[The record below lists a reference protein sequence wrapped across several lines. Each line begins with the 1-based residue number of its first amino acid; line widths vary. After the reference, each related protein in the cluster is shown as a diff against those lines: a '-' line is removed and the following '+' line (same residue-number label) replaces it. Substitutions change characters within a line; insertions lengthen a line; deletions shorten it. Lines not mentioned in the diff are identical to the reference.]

1 LPSGEIQRKNPQQD
15 FELIQRVGSGTY
27 GDVYKARN
35 IQTGELAAVKII
47 KLEPGDDFSIIQQ
60 EIFMVKECMHHNIVA
75 YFGSYLCRDKLWI
88 CMEYCGGGSLQDI
101 YHGVLVWDNIAL
113 SLCSQG
119 LGYLHSKGKMHR
131 DIKILSLVVPAD
143 FGVAAKITA
152 TIAKRKSFIGTPYW
166 MAPEVA
172 AVEKNGGYNQLC
184 DIWAVG
190 ITSIELAELQP
201 PMFDLHPMRA
211 LFLMSK
217 SSFQPPKLKHK
228 TKWTTAFHN
237 FVKVSLTKN
246 PKKRPTAEKLLM
258 VKLTRPHENKT
269 LVALELVS
277 NIVVSSSRSPSLTL
291 SLSSATPCLLSFSP
305 PPRLSFPLSPLPV
318 SPSPSLPL
326 PSLPSPLP
334 LSSSPSPSLLPPPR
348 LFFPLPVSSSP
359 SPLFFPLPVSS
370 SPSPSLLPPPLS
382 PPPPLFFPLSPSPS
396 LLPPPRLFFP
406 LPSLPLPVSSS
417 PSPSLLPPPRLF
429 FPLPVSSSPPRLF
442 FPLPVSSS
450 PSPSLLPLPLPLSS
464 SPSPS
469 LLPPPRLFFPLPVS
483 SSPSLSPLPVSSSPS
498 PSLLPPPL
506 SPPPRLFFPLPV
518 SSSPP
523 LSPPPRLFFPLP
535 SLLPPPR
542 LFFPL
547 PVSSS
552 PSPSLLPPPLSPP
565 PRLSFPLPLPVSPSP
580 SLPLPVSPSPSLPLP
595 VSPSPSLPLP
605 VSPSPSLPLPVSP
618 SPSLPLPVS
627 PSPLSPS
634 PSLLPPPRLFFPL
647 PVSSSPSPSLL
658 PPPLS
663 PPPRLSF
670 PLPVSS
676 SPSPLSPSPSLLPP
690 PRLFFPLPS
699 LPLPVSS
706 SPSPLSFPLPVSSS
720 PPPSL
725 LPPSLL
731 PPPLSP
737 PPLSPPPRLSFPL
750 PLPVSPSPSLPIPV
764 SPSPLFFPLPLSP
777 PPRLS
782 FPLPLP
788 PRLSFPLSLPPR
800 LSFPLPLSSSPPPLF
815 FPLPVSSSPSPS
827 LLPSLPL
834 PVSPSLSPSPSLLPP
849 LSPSPSPPPLS
860 PPPPLFFPLPLSP
873 PLSPPPRLS
882 YPSPSLPVSPS
893 PSPSLPLPM
902 GACFSKVFDGCP
914 LNINCATSW
923 IHPDTKDQYL
933 IFGTEDGIYT
943 LNLNE
948 LHEATMEQLFPRK
961 CTWLY
966 IINNNLMSL
975 SGKTFQLYSHNLIG
989 LFEQLKKPGLASQF
1003 QTHRFPDK
1011 MLPRRFALTTKIPD
1025 TKGCHKC
1032 CIVRNPYTG
1041 HKYLC
1046 GALQFGIILLQW
1058 YEPMQR
1064 FMLIK
1069 HFDFPLP
1076 SPLKVFEMLV
1086 VPEQEYPMVCI
1097 AVSQATE
1104 PGQVVRFET
1113 INLNSC
1119 SSWFTEM
1126 GSMDA
1131 IHVTQLERDT
1141 LLVCLDK
1148 NLKIVNLQGRL
1159 KSNKKLASELSFD
1172 FTIGSV
1178 VCLQDSVL
1186 AFWKHGMQGKS
1197 FKSNEVTQEISD
1209 PSRVFRLLG
1218 SDRVV
1223 VLESRPTDNPTAL
1236 SNLYILAGHE
1246 NSY

>member
-1 LPSGEIQRKNPQQD
+1 MDMFARPSGEIQRRNPQHD

-35 IQTGELAAVKII
+35 IQTGEMTAVKII
-47 KLEPGDDFSIIQQ
+47 KLEAGDDFSIIQQ

-75 YFGSYLCRDKLWI
+75 YFGSYLCREKLWI

-101 YHGVLVWDNIAL
+101 YHVTGPLSEMQIAYVCRETL
-113 SLCSQG
+113 QG
-119 LGYLHSKGKMHR
+119 LGYLHIKGKMHR
-131 DIKILSLVVPAD
+131 DIKGANILLTNDGDVKLAD

-217 SSFQPPKLKHK
+217 SSFQPPKLKDK
-228 TKWTTAFHN
+228 NKWSAAFHN

-246 PKKRPTAEKLLM
+246 PKKRPTAEKLLSH
-258 VKLTRPHENKT
+258 VFVAQVGLTRRLAVDLLDKMNNPDNHQHFSEADDDDLEPAIGVRHTIRSTNKHARAERTRSEMDFDKLQFEPPLRKETEARSEIDVSKDDFPSPWSPFAEGGITARGHVAHLEDLEDVEIST
-269 LVALELVS
+269 LK
-277 NIVVSSSRSPSLTL
+277 PGY
-291 SLSSATPCLLSFSP
+291 P
-305 PPRLSFPLSPLPV
+305 PPRPPKPRV
-318 SPSPSLPL
+318 HSPSEEMGLNDERSLTVRRFPNSENGPSQVAARRRSTPEHGHKAE
-326 PSLPSPLP
+326 
-334 LSSSPSPSLLPPPR
+334 SSSPDFLSVSVSSPGLLSHASDQALSQCECKDDDSDGSLNGGSPKPAPNRAQRRVKKEFPKPAINGLPPTPKV
-348 LFFPLPVSSSP
+348 L
-359 SPLFFPLPVSS
+359 
-370 SPSPSLLPPPLS
+370 
-382 PPPPLFFPLSPSPS
+382 
-396 LLPPPRLFFP
+396 
-406 LPSLPLPVSSS
+406 
-417 PSPSLLPPPRLF
+417 
-429 FPLPVSSSPPRLF
+429 
-442 FPLPVSSS
+442 
-450 PSPSLLPLPLPLSS
+450 
-464 SPSPS
+464 
-469 LLPPPRLFFPLPVS
+469 
-483 SSPSLSPLPVSSSPS
+483 
-498 PSLLPPPL
+498 
-506 SPPPRLFFPLPV
+506 
-518 SSSPP
+518 
-523 LSPPPRLFFPLP
+523 
-535 SLLPPPR
+535 
-542 LFFPL
+542 
-547 PVSSS
+547 
-552 PSPSLLPPPLSPP
+552 
-565 PRLSFPLPLPVSPSP
+565 
-580 SLPLPVSPSPSLPLP
+580 
-595 VSPSPSLPLP
+595 
-605 VSPSPSLPLPVSP
+605 
-618 SPSLPLPVS
+618 
-627 PSPLSPS
+627 
-634 PSLLPPPRLFFPL
+634 
-647 PVSSSPSPSLL
+647 
-658 PPPLS
+658 
-663 PPPRLSF
+663 
-670 PLPVSS
+670 
-676 SPSPLSPSPSLLPP
+676 
-690 PRLFFPLPS
+690 
-699 LPLPVSS
+699 
-706 SPSPLSFPLPVSSS
+706 
-720 PPPSL
+720 
-725 LPPSLL
+725 
-731 PPPLSP
+731 
-737 PPLSPPPRLSFPL
+737 
-750 PLPVSPSPSLPIPV
+750 
-764 SPSPLFFPLPLSP
+764 
-777 PPRLS
+777 
-782 FPLPLP
+782 
-788 PRLSFPLSLPPR
+788 
-800 LSFPLPLSSSPPPLF
+800 
-815 FPLPVSSSPSPS
+815 
-827 LLPSLPL
+827 
-834 PVSPSLSPSPSLLPP
+834 
-849 LSPSPSPPPLS
+849 
-860 PPPPLFFPLPLSP
+860 
-873 PLSPPPRLS
+873 
-882 YPSPSLPVSPS
+882 
-893 PSPSLPLPM
+893 M

-914 LNINCATSW
+914 LKINCATSW

-966 IINNNLMSL
+966 VINNNLMSL
-975 SGKTFQLYSHNLIG
+975 SGKNFQLYSHNLIG
-989 LFEQLKKPGLASQF
+989 LFEQLKKPGLAAQF

-1011 MLPRRFALTTKIPD
+1011 ILPRRFALTTKIPD

-1046 GALQFGIILLQW
+1046 GALQSGIVLLQW

-1086 VPEQEYPMVCI
+1086 VPEQEYPLLCVAI
-1097 AVSQATE
+1097 SQGAE

-1126 GSMDA
+1126 GTSHQQVDA

-1141 LLVCLDK
+1141 VLVCLDQ
-1148 NLKIVNLQGRL
+1148 NLKIVNLQGKL

-1172 FTIGSV
+1172 FCIGSV

-1197 FKSNEVTQEISD
+1197 FKSNEVTQEICD

>member
-1 LPSGEIQRKNPQQD
+1 MDIFPRPSGEIQRRNPQHD

-35 IQTGELAAVKII
+35 IQTGELTAVKII
-47 KLEPGDDFSIIQQ
+47 KLEAGDDFSIIQQ

-75 YFGSYLCRDKLWI
+75 YFGSYLCREKLWI

-101 YHGVLVWDNIAL
+101 YHVTGPLSEVQIAYVCRETL
-113 SLCSQG
+113 QG
-119 LGYLHSKGKMHR
+119 LGYLHTKGKMHR
-131 DIKILSLVVPAD
+131 DIKGANILLTNDGDVKLAD

-217 SSFQPPKLKHK
+217 SSFQPPKLKDK
-228 TKWTTAFHN
+228 NKWSAAFHN

-246 PKKRPTAEKLLM
+246 PKKRPTADKLLSH
-258 VKLTRPHENKT
+258 VYVSQTGLTRRLAVDLLDKMNNPDNHQHYNEVDDDDLEPLSVVRHTIRSTNKQARAERTRSEMAFDKLQFEPPLRKETEAHSEMDVSKDNDFQSPWSPFAEGGITARGHVAHLHDAFNDVELST
-269 LVALELVS
+269 LK
-277 NIVVSSSRSPSLTL
+277 PGY
-291 SLSSATPCLLSFSP
+291 P
-305 PPRLSFPLSPLPV
+305 PPRPPKPRLRIPCEDAALNDEQSLTVRRFPNGENGPGQALRRLSTPEHANKAG
-318 SPSPSLPL
+318 
-326 PSLPSPLP
+326 
-334 LSSSPSPSLLPPPR
+334 SSSPDYLSVSVSSPGLLSHASDQDDDSDGSLNGDSPKPAPHRAHRKLKKDFPKPAINGLPPTPKV
-348 LFFPLPVSSSP
+348 L
-359 SPLFFPLPVSS
+359 
-370 SPSPSLLPPPLS
+370 
-382 PPPPLFFPLSPSPS
+382 
-396 LLPPPRLFFP
+396 
-406 LPSLPLPVSSS
+406 
-417 PSPSLLPPPRLF
+417 
-429 FPLPVSSSPPRLF
+429 
-442 FPLPVSSS
+442 
-450 PSPSLLPLPLPLSS
+450 
-464 SPSPS
+464 
-469 LLPPPRLFFPLPVS
+469 
-483 SSPSLSPLPVSSSPS
+483 
-498 PSLLPPPL
+498 
-506 SPPPRLFFPLPV
+506 
-518 SSSPP
+518 
-523 LSPPPRLFFPLP
+523 
-535 SLLPPPR
+535 
-542 LFFPL
+542 
-547 PVSSS
+547 
-552 PSPSLLPPPLSPP
+552 
-565 PRLSFPLPLPVSPSP
+565 
-580 SLPLPVSPSPSLPLP
+580 
-595 VSPSPSLPLP
+595 
-605 VSPSPSLPLPVSP
+605 
-618 SPSLPLPVS
+618 
-627 PSPLSPS
+627 
-634 PSLLPPPRLFFPL
+634 
-647 PVSSSPSPSLL
+647 
-658 PPPLS
+658 
-663 PPPRLSF
+663 
-670 PLPVSS
+670 
-676 SPSPLSPSPSLLPP
+676 
-690 PRLFFPLPS
+690 
-699 LPLPVSS
+699 
-706 SPSPLSFPLPVSSS
+706 
-720 PPPSL
+720 
-725 LPPSLL
+725 
-731 PPPLSP
+731 
-737 PPLSPPPRLSFPL
+737 
-750 PLPVSPSPSLPIPV
+750 
-764 SPSPLFFPLPLSP
+764 
-777 PPRLS
+777 
-782 FPLPLP
+782 
-788 PRLSFPLSLPPR
+788 
-800 LSFPLPLSSSPPPLF
+800 
-815 FPLPVSSSPSPS
+815 
-827 LLPSLPL
+827 
-834 PVSPSLSPSPSLLPP
+834 
-849 LSPSPSPPPLS
+849 
-860 PPPPLFFPLPLSP
+860 
-873 PLSPPPRLS
+873 
-882 YPSPSLPVSPS
+882 
-893 PSPSLPLPM
+893 M

-914 LNINCATSW
+914 LKINCATSW

-966 IINNNLMSL
+966 VINNNLMSL
-975 SGKTFQLYSHNLIG
+975 SGKNFQLYSHNLIG
-989 LFEQLKKPGLASQF
+989 LFEQLKKPGLAAQL

-1011 MLPRRFALTTKIPD
+1011 ILPRRFALTTKIPD

-1046 GALQFGIILLQW
+1046 GALQSGIVLLQW

-1086 VPEQEYPMVCI
+1086 VPEQEYPLLCVAI
-1097 AVSQATE
+1097 SQGAE

-1126 GSMDA
+1126 GTSNQQVDA

-1141 LLVCLDK
+1141 VLVCLDQ
-1148 NLKIVNLQGRL
+1148 NLKIVNLQGKL

-1172 FTIGSV
+1172 FGIGSV

-1197 FKSNEVTQEISD
+1197 FKSNEVTQEICD

-1223 VLESRPTDNPTAL
+1223 VLESRPTDHPTAL

>member
-1 LPSGEIQRKNPQQD
+1 MDAYSRPSGEIQRRNPQHD

-60 EIFMVKECMHHNIVA
+60 EIFMVKECTHQNIVA
-75 YFGSYLCRDKLWI
+75 YFGSYLCREKLWI

-101 YHGVLVWDNIAL
+101 YHVTGPLSELQIAYVCRETL
-113 SLCSQG
+113 QG
-119 LGYLHSKGKMHR
+119 LAYLHTKGKMHR
-131 DIKILSLVVPAD
+131 DIKGANILLTDNGDVKLAD

-217 SSFQPPKLKHK
+217 SSFQPPKLKDK
-228 TKWTTAFHN
+228 NKWSAAFHN

-246 PKKRPTAEKLLM
+246 PKKRPTADKLLSHIF
-258 VKLTRPHENKT
+258 VAQTGLTRRLAVELLDKMNNPDSHPHFSE
-269 LVALELVS
+269 VDDDDLE
-277 NIVVSSSRSPSLTL
+277 
-291 SLSSATPCLLSFSP
+291 
-305 PPRLSFPLSPLPV
+305 
-318 SPSPSLPL
+318 
-326 PSLPSPLP
+326 P
-334 LSSSPSPSLLPPPR
+334 LSSVRHTIRSTNKNSRAERTRSEINFDKMQFEPPLRKETEAHAEMDVTKENDFPSPWSPFSEGGIGSKSLLKSVEEE
-348 LFFPLPVSSSP
+348 LFQRGHTAHLEDTFEDVDLSTLKQGV
-359 SPLFFPLPVSS
+359 
-370 SPSPSLLPPPLS
+370 PPPLPPKPRLNSSSDEMGLNEEKSLTVRRFPNCEAS
-382 PPPPLFFPLSPSPS
+382 PVSGLRRQSTPEQGSKVEHNPPDFLSVSVSSPGLLSHSSEQDHEELATGVNGHNLKHTPAPPQRKERKEFPKPAING
-396 LLPPPRLFFP
+396 LPPTPKVL
-406 LPSLPLPVSSS
+406 
-417 PSPSLLPPPRLF
+417 
-429 FPLPVSSSPPRLF
+429 
-442 FPLPVSSS
+442 
-450 PSPSLLPLPLPLSS
+450 
-464 SPSPS
+464 
-469 LLPPPRLFFPLPVS
+469 
-483 SSPSLSPLPVSSSPS
+483 
-498 PSLLPPPL
+498 
-506 SPPPRLFFPLPV
+506 
-518 SSSPP
+518 
-523 LSPPPRLFFPLP
+523 
-535 SLLPPPR
+535 
-542 LFFPL
+542 
-547 PVSSS
+547 
-552 PSPSLLPPPLSPP
+552 
-565 PRLSFPLPLPVSPSP
+565 
-580 SLPLPVSPSPSLPLP
+580 
-595 VSPSPSLPLP
+595 
-605 VSPSPSLPLPVSP
+605 
-618 SPSLPLPVS
+618 
-627 PSPLSPS
+627 
-634 PSLLPPPRLFFPL
+634 
-647 PVSSSPSPSLL
+647 
-658 PPPLS
+658 
-663 PPPRLSF
+663 
-670 PLPVSS
+670 
-676 SPSPLSPSPSLLPP
+676 
-690 PRLFFPLPS
+690 
-699 LPLPVSS
+699 
-706 SPSPLSFPLPVSSS
+706 
-720 PPPSL
+720 
-725 LPPSLL
+725 
-731 PPPLSP
+731 
-737 PPLSPPPRLSFPL
+737 
-750 PLPVSPSPSLPIPV
+750 
-764 SPSPLFFPLPLSP
+764 
-777 PPRLS
+777 
-782 FPLPLP
+782 
-788 PRLSFPLSLPPR
+788 
-800 LSFPLPLSSSPPPLF
+800 
-815 FPLPVSSSPSPS
+815 
-827 LLPSLPL
+827 
-834 PVSPSLSPSPSLLPP
+834 
-849 LSPSPSPPPLS
+849 
-860 PPPPLFFPLPLSP
+860 
-873 PLSPPPRLS
+873 
-882 YPSPSLPVSPS
+882 
-893 PSPSLPLPM
+893 M

-914 LNINCATSW
+914 LKINCATSW

-948 LHEATMEQLFPRK
+948 LHEATMEQLFPRR

-966 IINNNLMSL
+966 VINNNLMSL
-975 SGKTFQLYSHNLIG
+975 SEGKTFQLYSHNLIG
-989 LFEQLKKPGLASQF
+989 LFEQLKKPGLAAQF

-1011 MLPRRFALTTKIPD
+1011 ILPRRFALTTKIPD

-1046 GALQFGIILLQW
+1046 GALQSGIVLLQW

-1086 VPEQEYPMVCI
+1086 VPEQEYPLVCVAI
-1097 AVSQATE
+1097 SQGTE

-1126 GSMDA
+1126 GSGGHQVDA

-1141 LLVCLDK
+1141 VLVCLDK
-1148 NLKIVNLQGRL
+1148 NLKIVNLQGKL

-1172 FTIGSV
+1172 FCIGSV

-1209 PSRVFRLLG
+1209 QSRVFRLLG

>member
-1 LPSGEIQRKNPQQD
+1 MDIFPRPSGEIQRRNPQHD

-75 YFGSYLCRDKLWI
+75 YFGSYLCREKLWI

-101 YHGVLVWDNIAL
+101 YHVTGPLSELQIAYVSRETL
-113 SLCSQG
+113 QG
-119 LGYLHSKGKMHR
+119 LGYLHTKGKMHR
-131 DIKILSLVVPAD
+131 DIKVPQLFVFFHPYLLFNNNFVILSRATD

-217 SSFQPPKLKHK
+217 SSFQPPKLKDK
-228 TKWTTAFHN
+228 NKWSAAFHN

-246 PKKRPTAEKLLM
+246 PKKRPTAEKLLSH
-258 VKLTRPHENKT
+258 VFVAQTGLTRRLAVDLLDKMNNPDNHQHYNEVDDDDLEAHTRKIKTTKQYLSFTVDKLQFEPPLRKETEAHSEMVIILFSLISSEEIGLNDERSLTVRRFPNSENGPSQAARRQSTPGQGNK
-269 LVALELVS
+269 LEHSSPDFLSVS
-277 NIVVSSSRSPSLTL
+277 VSSPG
-291 SLSSATPCLLSFSP
+291 LLSHASDP
-305 PPRLSFPLSPLPV
+305 AING
-318 SPSPSLPL
+318 
-326 PSLPSPLP
+326 
-334 LSSSPSPSLLPPPR
+334 LPPTPKV
-348 LFFPLPVSSSP
+348 L
-359 SPLFFPLPVSS
+359 
-370 SPSPSLLPPPLS
+370 
-382 PPPPLFFPLSPSPS
+382 
-396 LLPPPRLFFP
+396 
-406 LPSLPLPVSSS
+406 
-417 PSPSLLPPPRLF
+417 
-429 FPLPVSSSPPRLF
+429 
-442 FPLPVSSS
+442 
-450 PSPSLLPLPLPLSS
+450 
-464 SPSPS
+464 
-469 LLPPPRLFFPLPVS
+469 
-483 SSPSLSPLPVSSSPS
+483 
-498 PSLLPPPL
+498 
-506 SPPPRLFFPLPV
+506 
-518 SSSPP
+518 
-523 LSPPPRLFFPLP
+523 
-535 SLLPPPR
+535 
-542 LFFPL
+542 
-547 PVSSS
+547 
-552 PSPSLLPPPLSPP
+552 
-565 PRLSFPLPLPVSPSP
+565 
-580 SLPLPVSPSPSLPLP
+580 
-595 VSPSPSLPLP
+595 
-605 VSPSPSLPLPVSP
+605 
-618 SPSLPLPVS
+618 
-627 PSPLSPS
+627 
-634 PSLLPPPRLFFPL
+634 
-647 PVSSSPSPSLL
+647 
-658 PPPLS
+658 
-663 PPPRLSF
+663 
-670 PLPVSS
+670 
-676 SPSPLSPSPSLLPP
+676 
-690 PRLFFPLPS
+690 
-699 LPLPVSS
+699 
-706 SPSPLSFPLPVSSS
+706 
-720 PPPSL
+720 
-725 LPPSLL
+725 
-731 PPPLSP
+731 
-737 PPLSPPPRLSFPL
+737 
-750 PLPVSPSPSLPIPV
+750 
-764 SPSPLFFPLPLSP
+764 
-777 PPRLS
+777 
-782 FPLPLP
+782 
-788 PRLSFPLSLPPR
+788 
-800 LSFPLPLSSSPPPLF
+800 
-815 FPLPVSSSPSPS
+815 
-827 LLPSLPL
+827 
-834 PVSPSLSPSPSLLPP
+834 
-849 LSPSPSPPPLS
+849 
-860 PPPPLFFPLPLSP
+860 
-873 PLSPPPRLS
+873 
-882 YPSPSLPVSPS
+882 
-893 PSPSLPLPM
+893 M

-914 LNINCATSW
+914 LKINCATSW

-966 IINNNLMSL
+966 VINNNLMSL

-989 LFEQLKKPGLASQF
+989 LFEQLKKPGLAAQF

-1011 MLPRRFALTTKIPD
+1011 ILPRRFALTTKIPD

-1046 GALQFGIILLQW
+1046 GALQSGIVLLQW

-1086 VPEQEYPMVCI
+1086 VPEQEYPLVCVAI
-1097 AVSQATE
+1097 SQGTE

-1126 GSMDA
+1126 GTSDP
-1131 IHVTQLERDT
+1131 IFFLHPSE
-1141 LLVCLDK
+1141 

-1172 FTIGSV
+1172 FCIGSV

>member
-1 LPSGEIQRKNPQQD
+1 LPSGEIQRRNPQQD

-101 YHGVLVWDNIAL
+101 YHGVLLLVSSL
-113 SLCSQG
+113 SG

-228 TKWTTAFHN
+228 TKWTTSFHN

-258 VKLTRPHENKT
+258 VKLTRPRENKT
-269 LVALELVS
+269 LALELLDKMNNPDNHQHFSEVDDDDLEPLS
-277 NIVVSSSRSPSLTL
+277 AVRHIIRSTNKHSRAERTPLHFSSPV
-291 SLSSATPCLLSFSP
+291 LSSTSPLLLLPSTSPLPSSPLPSTSPLPPPFLLSRPLLHFSSPLLSSTSPLLHFSSPLLHFSSPILPSTSPFHPLLSPPLLLSFSSP
-305 PPRLSFPLSPLPV
+305 LLLLSP
-318 SPSPSLPL
+318 
-326 PSLPSPLP
+326 PSPLP
-334 LSSSPSPSLLPPPR
+334 SFSSPLLLLSFFSPLLLLSPPSPLPSFSSPLLLLSPPSPLPSFSSPLLLLSRPLLLLSCPLLSCPLLHFSSPLLLLSPPSPLPSFSSPLLLLSSPSSLLSSS
-348 LFFPLPVSSSP
+348 
-359 SPLFFPLPVSS
+359 SPLLLLSRPL
-370 SPSPSLLPPPLS
+370 LLLSCPL
-382 PPPPLFFPLSPSPS
+382 LHF
-396 LLPPPRLFFP
+396 
-406 LPSLPLPVSSS
+406 
-417 PSPSLLPPPRLF
+417 
-429 FPLPVSSSPPRLF
+429 
-442 FPLPVSSS
+442 
-450 PSPSLLPLPLPLSS
+450 
-464 SPSPS
+464 
-469 LLPPPRLFFPLPVS
+469 
-483 SSPSLSPLPVSSSPS
+483 
-498 PSLLPPPL
+498 
-506 SPPPRLFFPLPV
+506 
-518 SSSPP
+518 SSPP
-523 LSPPPRLFFPLP
+523 LLLSPPSPLP
-535 SLLPPPR
+535 SFS
-542 LFFPL
+542 FF
-547 PVSSS
+547 
-552 PSPSLLPPPLSPP
+552 
-565 PRLSFPLPLPVSPSP
+565 
-580 SLPLPVSPSPSLPLP
+580 
-595 VSPSPSLPLP
+595 
-605 VSPSPSLPLPVSP
+605 
-618 SPSLPLPVS
+618 
-627 PSPLSPS
+627 SPL
-634 PSLLPPPRLFFPL
+634 LL
-647 PVSSSPSPSLL
+647 
-658 PPPLS
+658 
-663 PPPRLSF
+663 
-670 PLPVSS
+670 
-676 SPSPLSPSPSLLPP
+676 
-690 PRLFFPLPS
+690 
-699 LPLPVSS
+699 
-706 SPSPLSFPLPVSSS
+706 
-720 PPPSL
+720 
-725 LPPSLL
+725 
-731 PPPLSP
+731 
-737 PPLSPPPRLSFPL
+737 
-750 PLPVSPSPSLPIPV
+750 
-764 SPSPLFFPLPLSP
+764 
-777 PPRLS
+777 
-782 FPLPLP
+782 
-788 PRLSFPLSLPPR
+788 
-800 LSFPLPLSSSPPPLF
+800 
-815 FPLPVSSSPSPS
+815 
-827 LLPSLPL
+827 LLPSF
-834 PVSPSLSPSPSLLPP
+834 SS
-849 LSPSPSPPPLS
+849 
-860 PPPPLFFPLPLSP
+860 
-873 PLSPPPRLS
+873 
-882 YPSPSLPVSPS
+882 
-893 PSPSLPLPM
+893 PM

-948 LHEATMEQLFPRK
+948 LHEATMEQVGEHGALWDKP
-961 CTWLY
+961 
-966 IINNNLMSL
+966 ISL
-975 SGKTFQLYSHNLIG
+975 SFSGFLSLSLG
-989 LFEQLKKPGLASQF
+989 FSLFLWVSLGFSLFLWVSLSSSGFLWVSLSFSGFLSLPLA
-1003 QTHRFPDK
+1003 
-1011 MLPRRFALTTKIPD
+1011 
-1025 TKGCHKC
+1025 
-1032 CIVRNPYTG
+1032 VRNPYTG

-1086 VPEQEYPMVCI
+1086 VPEQEYPMVCV

>member
-1 LPSGEIQRKNPQQD
+1 MDIFPRPSGEIQRRNPQHD

-75 YFGSYLCRDKLWI
+75 YFGSYLCREKLWI

-101 YHGVLVWDNIAL
+101 YHVTGPLSELQIAYVCRETL
-113 SLCSQG
+113 QG
-119 LGYLHSKGKMHR
+119 LGYLHTKGKMHR
-131 DIKILSLVVPAD
+131 DIKGANILLTDNGDVKLAD

-217 SSFQPPKLKHK
+217 SSFQPPKLKDK
-228 TKWTTAFHN
+228 NKWSAAFHN

-246 PKKRPTAEKLLM
+246 PKKRPTAEKLLSH
-258 VKLTRPHENKT
+258 VYVAQTGLTRRLAVDLLDKMNNPENHQHYSE
-269 LVALELVS
+269 VDDDDLEVMNVLFFDKLQFEPPLRKETEAHSEMV
-277 NIVVSSSRSPSLTL
+277 IVVFGLIKAACSE
-291 SLSSATPCLLSFSP
+291 PCCFSFQ
-305 PPRLSFPLSPLPV
+305 
-318 SPSPSLPL
+318 
-326 PSLPSPLP
+326 
-334 LSSSPSPSLLPPPR
+334 
-348 LFFPLPVSSSP
+348 
-359 SPLFFPLPVSS
+359 
-370 SPSPSLLPPPLS
+370 
-382 PPPPLFFPLSPSPS
+382 
-396 LLPPPRLFFP
+396 
-406 LPSLPLPVSSS
+406 
-417 PSPSLLPPPRLF
+417 
-429 FPLPVSSSPPRLF
+429 
-442 FPLPVSSS
+442 
-450 PSPSLLPLPLPLSS
+450 
-464 SPSPS
+464 
-469 LLPPPRLFFPLPVS
+469 
-483 SSPSLSPLPVSSSPS
+483 
-498 PSLLPPPL
+498 
-506 SPPPRLFFPLPV
+506 
-518 SSSPP
+518 
-523 LSPPPRLFFPLP
+523 
-535 SLLPPPR
+535 
-542 LFFPL
+542 
-547 PVSSS
+547 
-552 PSPSLLPPPLSPP
+552 
-565 PRLSFPLPLPVSPSP
+565 
-580 SLPLPVSPSPSLPLP
+580 
-595 VSPSPSLPLP
+595 
-605 VSPSPSLPLPVSP
+605 
-618 SPSLPLPVS
+618 
-627 PSPLSPS
+627 
-634 PSLLPPPRLFFPL
+634 
-647 PVSSSPSPSLL
+647 
-658 PPPLS
+658 
-663 PPPRLSF
+663 
-670 PLPVSS
+670 
-676 SPSPLSPSPSLLPP
+676 
-690 PRLFFPLPS
+690 
-699 LPLPVSS
+699 
-706 SPSPLSFPLPVSSS
+706 
-720 PPPSL
+720 
-725 LPPSLL
+725 
-731 PPPLSP
+731 
-737 PPLSPPPRLSFPL
+737 
-750 PLPVSPSPSLPIPV
+750 
-764 SPSPLFFPLPLSP
+764 
-777 PPRLS
+777 
-782 FPLPLP
+782 
-788 PRLSFPLSLPPR
+788 
-800 LSFPLPLSSSPPPLF
+800 
-815 FPLPVSSSPSPS
+815 
-827 LLPSLPL
+827 
-834 PVSPSLSPSPSLLPP
+834 
-849 LSPSPSPPPLS
+849 
-860 PPPPLFFPLPLSP
+860 
-873 PLSPPPRLS
+873 
-882 YPSPSLPVSPS
+882 
-893 PSPSLPLPM
+893 M

-914 LNINCATSW
+914 LKINCATSW

-966 IINNNLMSL
+966 VINNNLMSL

-989 LFEQLKKPGLASQF
+989 LFDQLKKPGLAAQF

-1011 MLPRRFALTTKIPD
+1011 ILPRRFALTTKIPD

-1046 GALQFGIILLQW
+1046 GALQSGIVLLQW

-1086 VPEQEYPMVCI
+1086 VPEQEYPLVCVAI
-1097 AVSQATE
+1097 SQGSE

-1126 GSMDA
+1126 GSSKSNVSVLTA
-1131 IHVTQLERDT
+1131 F
-1141 LLVCLDK
+1141 LLFLSTE

-1172 FTIGSV
+1172 FGIGSV

-1197 FKSNEVTQEISD
+1197 FKSNEVTQEICD

>member
-1 LPSGEIQRKNPQQD
+1 MDAYSRPSGEIQRRNPQHD

-60 EIFMVKECMHHNIVA
+60 EIFMVKECTHQNIVA
-75 YFGSYLCRDKLWI
+75 YFGSYLCREKLWI

-101 YHGVLVWDNIAL
+101 YHVTGPLSELQIAYVCRETL
-113 SLCSQG
+113 QG
-119 LGYLHSKGKMHR
+119 LAYLHTKGKMHR
-131 DIKILSLVVPAD
+131 DIKGANILLTDNGDVKLAD

-217 SSFQPPKLKHK
+217 SSFQPPKLKDK
-228 TKWTTAFHN
+228 NKWSAAFHN

-246 PKKRPTAEKLLM
+246 PKKRPTADKLLSHIF
-258 VKLTRPHENKT
+258 VAQTGLTRRLAVELLDKMNNPDSHPHFSE
-269 LVALELVS
+269 VDDDDLE
-277 NIVVSSSRSPSLTL
+277 
-291 SLSSATPCLLSFSP
+291 
-305 PPRLSFPLSPLPV
+305 
-318 SPSPSLPL
+318 
-326 PSLPSPLP
+326 P
-334 LSSSPSPSLLPPPR
+334 LSSVRHTIRSTNKNSRAERTRSEINFDKMQFEPPLRKETEAHAEMDVTKENDFPSPW
-348 LFFPLPVSSSP
+348 SP
-359 SPLFFPLPVSS
+359 FSEGGIGSKGHTAHLEDTFEDVDLSTLKQGV
-370 SPSPSLLPPPLS
+370 PPPLPPKPRLNSSSDEMGLNEEKSLTVRRFPNCEAS
-382 PPPPLFFPLSPSPS
+382 PVSGLRRQSTPEQGSKVEHNPPDFLSVSVSSPGLLSHSSEQDHEELATGVNGHNLKHTPAPPQRKERKEFPKPAING
-396 LLPPPRLFFP
+396 LPPTPKVL
-406 LPSLPLPVSSS
+406 
-417 PSPSLLPPPRLF
+417 
-429 FPLPVSSSPPRLF
+429 
-442 FPLPVSSS
+442 
-450 PSPSLLPLPLPLSS
+450 
-464 SPSPS
+464 
-469 LLPPPRLFFPLPVS
+469 
-483 SSPSLSPLPVSSSPS
+483 
-498 PSLLPPPL
+498 
-506 SPPPRLFFPLPV
+506 
-518 SSSPP
+518 
-523 LSPPPRLFFPLP
+523 
-535 SLLPPPR
+535 
-542 LFFPL
+542 
-547 PVSSS
+547 
-552 PSPSLLPPPLSPP
+552 
-565 PRLSFPLPLPVSPSP
+565 
-580 SLPLPVSPSPSLPLP
+580 
-595 VSPSPSLPLP
+595 
-605 VSPSPSLPLPVSP
+605 
-618 SPSLPLPVS
+618 
-627 PSPLSPS
+627 
-634 PSLLPPPRLFFPL
+634 
-647 PVSSSPSPSLL
+647 
-658 PPPLS
+658 
-663 PPPRLSF
+663 
-670 PLPVSS
+670 
-676 SPSPLSPSPSLLPP
+676 
-690 PRLFFPLPS
+690 
-699 LPLPVSS
+699 
-706 SPSPLSFPLPVSSS
+706 
-720 PPPSL
+720 
-725 LPPSLL
+725 
-731 PPPLSP
+731 
-737 PPLSPPPRLSFPL
+737 
-750 PLPVSPSPSLPIPV
+750 
-764 SPSPLFFPLPLSP
+764 
-777 PPRLS
+777 
-782 FPLPLP
+782 
-788 PRLSFPLSLPPR
+788 
-800 LSFPLPLSSSPPPLF
+800 
-815 FPLPVSSSPSPS
+815 
-827 LLPSLPL
+827 
-834 PVSPSLSPSPSLLPP
+834 
-849 LSPSPSPPPLS
+849 
-860 PPPPLFFPLPLSP
+860 
-873 PLSPPPRLS
+873 
-882 YPSPSLPVSPS
+882 
-893 PSPSLPLPM
+893 M

-914 LNINCATSW
+914 LKINCATSW

-948 LHEATMEQLFPRK
+948 LHEATMEQLFPRR

-966 IINNNLMSL
+966 VINNNLMSL
-975 SGKTFQLYSHNLIG
+975 SAGKTFQLYSHNLIG
-989 LFEQLKKPGLASQF
+989 LFEQLKKPGLAAQF

-1011 MLPRRFALTTKIPD
+1011 ILPRRFALTTKIPD

-1046 GALQFGIILLQW
+1046 GALQSGIVLLQW

-1086 VPEQEYPMVCI
+1086 VPEQEYPLVCVAI
-1097 AVSQATE
+1097 SQGTE

-1126 GSMDA
+1126 GSGGHQVDA

-1141 LLVCLDK
+1141 VLVCLDK
-1148 NLKIVNLQGRL
+1148 NLKIVNLQGKL

-1172 FTIGSV
+1172 FCIGSV

-1209 PSRVFRLLG
+1209 QSRVFRLLG

>member
-1 LPSGEIQRKNPQQD
+1 MDIFPRPSGEIQRRNPQHD

-75 YFGSYLCRDKLWI
+75 YFGSYLCREKLWI

-101 YHGVLVWDNIAL
+101 YHVTGPLSELQIAYV
-113 SLCSQG
+113 CRETIQG

-131 DIKILSLVVPAD
+131 DIKGANILLTDNGDVKLAD

-217 SSFQPPKLKHK
+217 SSFQPPKLKDK
-228 TKWTTAFHN
+228 NKWSTSFHN

-246 PKKRPTAEKLLM
+246 PKKRPTAEKLLSH
-258 VKLTRPHENKT
+258 VYVAQTGLTRRLALDLLDKMNNPDNHQHYSEVDDDDLEVITTFSFLFDVSKDNDFRSPWKTVVMGTFSLRLSQPRLNSSSEELGLNDERSLTVRRFPNLDNGPSQVVRIQSTPENLGNKVEHSSPDF
-269 LVALELVS
+269 LSVS
-277 NIVVSSSRSPSLTL
+277 VSSPG
-291 SLSSATPCLLSFSP
+291 LLSHASDPDNDSDDSVNGGSPMAPPNRKHRKEKKEFPVKTACSEPCCFS
-305 PPRLSFPLSPLPV
+305 FQ
-318 SPSPSLPL
+318 
-326 PSLPSPLP
+326 
-334 LSSSPSPSLLPPPR
+334 
-348 LFFPLPVSSSP
+348 
-359 SPLFFPLPVSS
+359 
-370 SPSPSLLPPPLS
+370 
-382 PPPPLFFPLSPSPS
+382 
-396 LLPPPRLFFP
+396 
-406 LPSLPLPVSSS
+406 
-417 PSPSLLPPPRLF
+417 
-429 FPLPVSSSPPRLF
+429 
-442 FPLPVSSS
+442 
-450 PSPSLLPLPLPLSS
+450 
-464 SPSPS
+464 
-469 LLPPPRLFFPLPVS
+469 
-483 SSPSLSPLPVSSSPS
+483 
-498 PSLLPPPL
+498 
-506 SPPPRLFFPLPV
+506 
-518 SSSPP
+518 
-523 LSPPPRLFFPLP
+523 
-535 SLLPPPR
+535 
-542 LFFPL
+542 
-547 PVSSS
+547 
-552 PSPSLLPPPLSPP
+552 
-565 PRLSFPLPLPVSPSP
+565 
-580 SLPLPVSPSPSLPLP
+580 
-595 VSPSPSLPLP
+595 
-605 VSPSPSLPLPVSP
+605 
-618 SPSLPLPVS
+618 
-627 PSPLSPS
+627 
-634 PSLLPPPRLFFPL
+634 
-647 PVSSSPSPSLL
+647 
-658 PPPLS
+658 
-663 PPPRLSF
+663 
-670 PLPVSS
+670 
-676 SPSPLSPSPSLLPP
+676 
-690 PRLFFPLPS
+690 
-699 LPLPVSS
+699 
-706 SPSPLSFPLPVSSS
+706 
-720 PPPSL
+720 
-725 LPPSLL
+725 
-731 PPPLSP
+731 
-737 PPLSPPPRLSFPL
+737 
-750 PLPVSPSPSLPIPV
+750 
-764 SPSPLFFPLPLSP
+764 
-777 PPRLS
+777 
-782 FPLPLP
+782 
-788 PRLSFPLSLPPR
+788 
-800 LSFPLPLSSSPPPLF
+800 
-815 FPLPVSSSPSPS
+815 
-827 LLPSLPL
+827 
-834 PVSPSLSPSPSLLPP
+834 
-849 LSPSPSPPPLS
+849 
-860 PPPPLFFPLPLSP
+860 
-873 PLSPPPRLS
+873 
-882 YPSPSLPVSPS
+882 
-893 PSPSLPLPM
+893 M

-914 LNINCATSW
+914 LKINCATSW

-966 IINNNLMSL
+966 VINNNLMSL

-989 LFEQLKKPGLASQF
+989 LFEQLKKPGLAAQF

-1011 MLPRRFALTTKIPD
+1011 ILPRRFALTTKIPD

-1046 GALQFGIILLQW
+1046 GALQSGIVLLQW

-1086 VPEQEYPMVCI
+1086 VPEQEYPLVCVAI
-1097 AVSQATE
+1097 SKGTE

-1126 GSMDA
+1126 GTS
-1131 IHVTQLERDT
+1131 
-1141 LLVCLDK
+1141 
-1148 NLKIVNLQGRL
+1148 
-1159 KSNKKLASELSFD
+1159 KSNMCTNVEPKTMQSIQRRSKTKLSIESM
-1172 FTIGSV
+1172 
-1178 VCLQDSVL
+1178 CLQDSVL

-1197 FKSNEVTQEISD
+1197 FKSNEVTQEICD

-1223 VLESRPTDNPTAL
+1223 VLQSRPTDNPTAL

>member
-1 LPSGEIQRKNPQQD
+1 MDIFPRPSGEIQRRNPQHD

-27 GDVYKARN
+27 GDVYKARI

-75 YFGSYLCRDKLWI
+75 YFGSYLCREKLWI

-101 YHGVLVWDNIAL
+101 YHVTGPLSELQIAYVSRETL
-113 SLCSQG
+113 QG
-119 LGYLHSKGKMHR
+119 LGYLHIKGKMHR
-131 DIKILSLVVPAD
+131 DIKGANILLTDNGDVKLAD

-217 SSFQPPKLKHK
+217 SSFQPPKLKDK
-228 TKWTTAFHN
+228 NKWSAAFHN

-246 PKKRPTAEKLLM
+246 PKKRPTAEKLLSH
-258 VKLTRPHENKT
+258 VFVAQTGLTRRLAVDLLDKMNNPDNHQHYSE
-269 LVALELVS
+269 VDDDDLE
-277 NIVVSSSRSPSLTL
+277 
-291 SLSSATPCLLSFSP
+291 
-305 PPRLSFPLSPLPV
+305 PLSAVRHTIRSTNKHARAERTRSEIDFDKLQFEPPLRKETEAHSEMDV
-318 SPSPSLPL
+318 SKDNDFPSPW
-326 PSLPSPLP
+326 SPFAEGGITTRSTLKP
-334 LSSSPSPSLLPPPR
+334 G
-348 LFFPLPVSSSP
+348 V
-359 SPLFFPLPVSS
+359 
-370 SPSPSLLPPPLS
+370 PPPLPPKPRLNS
-382 PPPPLFFPLSPSPS
+382 SSEEIGLNDERCLTVRRFPNSENGPSQVSRRQSTPEQGNKVEHSSPDYLSASVSSPGLLSHASDAALVKPECKDDSDDSVNEGSPRPPPNRQHRKEKKEFPKPAING
-396 LLPPPRLFFP
+396 LPPTPKVL
-406 LPSLPLPVSSS
+406 
-417 PSPSLLPPPRLF
+417 
-429 FPLPVSSSPPRLF
+429 
-442 FPLPVSSS
+442 
-450 PSPSLLPLPLPLSS
+450 
-464 SPSPS
+464 
-469 LLPPPRLFFPLPVS
+469 
-483 SSPSLSPLPVSSSPS
+483 
-498 PSLLPPPL
+498 
-506 SPPPRLFFPLPV
+506 
-518 SSSPP
+518 
-523 LSPPPRLFFPLP
+523 
-535 SLLPPPR
+535 
-542 LFFPL
+542 
-547 PVSSS
+547 
-552 PSPSLLPPPLSPP
+552 
-565 PRLSFPLPLPVSPSP
+565 
-580 SLPLPVSPSPSLPLP
+580 
-595 VSPSPSLPLP
+595 
-605 VSPSPSLPLPVSP
+605 
-618 SPSLPLPVS
+618 
-627 PSPLSPS
+627 
-634 PSLLPPPRLFFPL
+634 
-647 PVSSSPSPSLL
+647 
-658 PPPLS
+658 
-663 PPPRLSF
+663 
-670 PLPVSS
+670 
-676 SPSPLSPSPSLLPP
+676 
-690 PRLFFPLPS
+690 
-699 LPLPVSS
+699 
-706 SPSPLSFPLPVSSS
+706 
-720 PPPSL
+720 
-725 LPPSLL
+725 
-731 PPPLSP
+731 
-737 PPLSPPPRLSFPL
+737 
-750 PLPVSPSPSLPIPV
+750 
-764 SPSPLFFPLPLSP
+764 
-777 PPRLS
+777 
-782 FPLPLP
+782 
-788 PRLSFPLSLPPR
+788 
-800 LSFPLPLSSSPPPLF
+800 
-815 FPLPVSSSPSPS
+815 
-827 LLPSLPL
+827 
-834 PVSPSLSPSPSLLPP
+834 
-849 LSPSPSPPPLS
+849 
-860 PPPPLFFPLPLSP
+860 
-873 PLSPPPRLS
+873 
-882 YPSPSLPVSPS
+882 
-893 PSPSLPLPM
+893 M

-914 LNINCATSW
+914 LKINCATSW

-966 IINNNLMSL
+966 VINNNLMSL
-975 SGKTFQLYSHNLIG
+975 SGRSFQLYSHNLIG
-989 LFEQLKKPGLASQF
+989 LFEQLKKPGLAAQF

-1011 MLPRRFALTTKIPD
+1011 ILPRRFALTTKIPD

-1046 GALQFGIILLQW
+1046 GALQSGIVLLQW

-1086 VPEQEYPMVCI
+1086 VPEQEYPLVCVAI
-1097 AVSQATE
+1097 SQGTE

-1126 GSMDA
+1126 GTNNQQVDA

-1141 LLVCLDK
+1141 VLVCLDQ

-1172 FTIGSV
+1172 FCIGSV

>member
-1 LPSGEIQRKNPQQD
+1 MNRDEQRNPQHD

-27 GDVYKARN
+27 GDVYKVWWSIPTHCHTAN
-35 IQTGELAAVKII
+35 IMTNHQMR
-47 KLEPGDDFSIIQQ
+47 DDFSIIQQ

-75 YFGSYLCRDKLWI
+75 YFGSYLCREKLWI

-101 YHGVLVWDNIAL
+101 YHVTGPLSEPQIAYVCRETL
-113 SLCSQG
+113 QG
-119 LGYLHSKGKMHR
+119 LGYLHTKGKMHR
-131 DIKILSLVVPAD
+131 DIKGANILLTDNGDVKLAD

-217 SSFQPPKLKHK
+217 SSFQPPKLKERN
-228 TKWTTAFHN
+228 KWTAAFHN
-237 FVKVSLTKN
+237 FVKVSLTKS
-246 PKKRPTAEKLLM
+246 PKRRPTADKLLLH
-258 VKLTRPHENKT
+258 VFVAQTGLTRRLAVDLLDKMNNPDNHPHYSE
-269 LVALELVS
+269 VDDDDLE
-277 NIVVSSSRSPSLTL
+277 
-291 SLSSATPCLLSFSP
+291 
-305 PPRLSFPLSPLPV
+305 PLSAV
-318 SPSPSLPL
+318 RHTIRSTNKQARAERTRSEIDCKSTTSPGTGRFTEPEAACFQPSCF
-326 PSLPSPLP
+326 SLQ
-334 LSSSPSPSLLPPPR
+334 
-348 LFFPLPVSSSP
+348 
-359 SPLFFPLPVSS
+359 
-370 SPSPSLLPPPLS
+370 
-382 PPPPLFFPLSPSPS
+382 
-396 LLPPPRLFFP
+396 
-406 LPSLPLPVSSS
+406 
-417 PSPSLLPPPRLF
+417 
-429 FPLPVSSSPPRLF
+429 
-442 FPLPVSSS
+442 
-450 PSPSLLPLPLPLSS
+450 
-464 SPSPS
+464 
-469 LLPPPRLFFPLPVS
+469 
-483 SSPSLSPLPVSSSPS
+483 
-498 PSLLPPPL
+498 
-506 SPPPRLFFPLPV
+506 
-518 SSSPP
+518 
-523 LSPPPRLFFPLP
+523 
-535 SLLPPPR
+535 
-542 LFFPL
+542 
-547 PVSSS
+547 
-552 PSPSLLPPPLSPP
+552 
-565 PRLSFPLPLPVSPSP
+565 
-580 SLPLPVSPSPSLPLP
+580 
-595 VSPSPSLPLP
+595 
-605 VSPSPSLPLPVSP
+605 
-618 SPSLPLPVS
+618 
-627 PSPLSPS
+627 
-634 PSLLPPPRLFFPL
+634 
-647 PVSSSPSPSLL
+647 
-658 PPPLS
+658 
-663 PPPRLSF
+663 
-670 PLPVSS
+670 
-676 SPSPLSPSPSLLPP
+676 
-690 PRLFFPLPS
+690 
-699 LPLPVSS
+699 
-706 SPSPLSFPLPVSSS
+706 
-720 PPPSL
+720 
-725 LPPSLL
+725 
-731 PPPLSP
+731 
-737 PPLSPPPRLSFPL
+737 
-750 PLPVSPSPSLPIPV
+750 
-764 SPSPLFFPLPLSP
+764 
-777 PPRLS
+777 
-782 FPLPLP
+782 
-788 PRLSFPLSLPPR
+788 
-800 LSFPLPLSSSPPPLF
+800 
-815 FPLPVSSSPSPS
+815 
-827 LLPSLPL
+827 
-834 PVSPSLSPSPSLLPP
+834 
-849 LSPSPSPPPLS
+849 
-860 PPPPLFFPLPLSP
+860 
-873 PLSPPPRLS
+873 
-882 YPSPSLPVSPS
+882 
-893 PSPSLPLPM
+893 M

-914 LNINCATSW
+914 LKINCATSW

-966 IINNNLMSL
+966 VINNNLMSL

-989 LFEQLKKPGLASQF
+989 LFEQLRKPGLAAQF
-1003 QTHRFPDK
+1003 QTHRFPDRII
-1011 MLPRRFALTTKIPD
+1011 PRRFALTNKIPD

-1046 GALQFGIILLQW
+1046 GALQSGIVLLQW

-1086 VPEQEYPMVCI
+1086 VPEQEYPLVCVAI
-1097 AVSQATE
+1097 SQGTE

-1126 GSMDA
+1126 GTSNQQVDA

-1141 LLVCLDK
+1141 VLVCLDH

-1172 FTIGSV
+1172 FCIGSV

-1223 VLESRPTDNPTAL
+1223 VLESRPTDNPTAQ